1 MGKEKKMSVAKVGVA
16 TSLLITPF
24 GTNTHADT
32 YNDPTVSWSNVSFV
46 PYLNNDGTVIYDPAN
61 EPGISPDD
69 VDFSSGYSKGSGD
82 KPSFYVGSDGANL
95 FFRMRLHG
103 EPYDRKGGFLSS
115 VWLVDIAQ
123 NGVHKATVGLNGK
136 SPHEDYIYVTNATGT
151 VLNKINT
158 TDSSG
163 SNVPGS
169 RIVEAENGEY
179 FLDFQVPISRITEI
193 APSITANSTVQ
204 FFFGTSKAANL
215 SVINKDYMG
224 PNTGVSFTNT
234 ASVTLN
240 PSISFQIPTI
250 TITSTGNFESSTPT
264 FTGTTT
270 KAVNGSEVTLT
281 LNNKTYKT
289 TVVNGTWSVVIP
301 TGEPLSEGTYP
312 VTAKVI
318 NEFNNIAMTK
328 QEVTVGKTITIDGPS
343 TIRVSS
349 FPSTVSGTFTNNT
362 SGSKKVMFTVTNSS
376 GGVVSTA
383 KGLQMDSQNKW
394 SKTGISLPT
403 LPEGTYV
410 IEAVEDVNNNT
421 NFPRAY
427 KTVII
432 DNQINVEI
440 KTPVNNTS
448 SFNAKPTITGTS
460 DPNAKVEL
468 FIDGVFYREVKA
480 DSLGNW
486 SVDLDYALSFGSHTF
501 KAKATDEIGNTK
513 DSLIVNYDVSSLDID
528 IANGPRVETNDNLP
542 TIRGRST
549 APDGS
554 IVTVKISDT
563 LTLKTTVKDGKWSV
577 NVEQPLSDITYY
589 VQASVTSGGLT
600 AQAPLELVID
610 STTFVSITSPLKGS
624 VTENRREAVTGT
636 SEPFAT
642 IDVNFDNGKIV
653 GTVFADAD
661 GKWTYF
667 PEQDL
672 SIGQH
677 QITVTSSDVN
687 GNNAIATTSF
697 SVNTPGNQI
706 PTAPAAYTAETV
718 KNKSV
723 SGAVVGT
730 DGDGD
735 ALTYSKGADPSN
747 GTVVVNPDGTWTY
760 TPKTGYTGPDTFT
773 VVVSD
778 GKGGIATTFISILV
792 TEPVNQIPTIEAQ
805 DLQKTTLKNTAVS
818 GAVVGKDA
826 DGDHLTYSKGTD
838 PTDGTV
844 LVNGDGNWTYTPS
857 TGYTGTDSFSV
868 VVSDGKG
875 GTATATITIQVNE
888 PPNQAPTFLDQDLQK
903 TTLKNTPV
911 SGAVIGRDGDGDTL
925 TYRKGTNPSHG
936 TVVVNEDGTWTYT
949 PTTGYTGT
957 DTFTITVS
965 DGKGGTVT
973 ATISIQVNEPPNQ
986 APTIEAQDLHKTT
999 LKNTP
1004 VSGAVIG
1011 RDGDGDSLAYS
1022 TGNNPSHGIVE
1033 VKGDGTW
1040 TYTPTTGYTGTD
1052 SFTVVVTDG
1061 KGGTATATITI
1072 QVNEPANQAPT
1083 INDQDLQ
1090 KTTLKNKPVSGAV
1103 VGADAD
1109 GDALTY
1115 SKETDP
1121 SNGTVVVKEDGTWTY
1136 TPKTGYT
1143 GTDTFTVTVT
1153 DGKGGTATATI
1164 TIQVNEP
1171 PNQAPTILAQDLQKT
1186 TLKNTPVGGT
1196 VVGTDAD
1203 GDALTYKKETDP
1215 SNGKVVVTGNGTWT
1229 YTPDTGYTG
1238 TDTFTVTVSDGKG
1251 GTATATITIQVNEPP
1266 NQAPTILAQD
1276 LQKTTL
1282 KNTPVGGTVV
1292 GTDADGDALTYKK
1305 ETDPSNG
1312 KVVVTGNGTWTYTPD
1327 TGYTGTDTFTVTV
1340 SDGKGGTATATI
1352 TIQVNEPPNQ
1362 VPTIQAQDLQK
1373 TTLKNTPVVGVVV
1386 GTDADGDA
1394 LTYSK
1399 GTDPSNGTVVVKEDG
1414 TWTYTPKTGYSGTDT
1429 FTVTVTDGRGGTA
1442 TATITIQVNEP
1453 PNQAPTILAQD
1464 LQKTTLKNTPV
1475 SGSVVGTD
1483 ADGDALTYSRGTDP
1497 SNGTV
1502 VVKGDG
1508 TWTYTPKTGYT
1519 GTDTFTVTV
1528 NDGRGGTATATITIQ
1543 VNEPPNQ
1550 APTILAQDLQKT
1562 TLKNTLV
1569 SGAVVGTDTDGDA
1582 LTYTKETNPSNGTV
1596 LLNEDGT
1603 WTYTPSTGYTG
1614 TDSFTVTVSDGK
1626 GGTAT
1631 ATITI
1636 QVNEPP
1642 NQAPTIQ
1649 AQDLQKTTLKNTPVS
1664 GAVIATDTDGD
1675 TLTYTKGTDLSNGTV
1690 LVNEDGT
1697 WTYTPTTGYTGTDS
1711 FTVTVSDGKG
1721 GTAIATI
1728 TIQVNE
1734 PPNQVPT
1741 IQSQDL
1747 QKTTLKNT
1755 PVSGAVVGTDADGD
1769 TLTYLK
1775 GTDPSHGTV
1784 VVNTDGTWTYTPAT
1798 GYTGTDSFTVTVSDS
1813 KGGTATATI
1822 TIQVNELPNQAPTI
1836 QAQDLQ
1842 KTTLKNTPVSGA
1854 VVGTDADGDALTFT
1868 KGTDPINGTVV
1879 VNGDGTWTYT
1889 PATGY
1894 TGTDSF
1900 TVTVSDGKGGTAT
1913 ATITIQVNELPNQA
1927 PTIQVQDLQ
1936 KTTLKN
1942 TSVSGAVV
1950 GTDADGDALTYT
1962 KGADPSNGSVVVN
1975 TDGSWSYTPT
1985 TGYTGTDSFTVT
1997 VSDGKGGTATA
2008 TITIQVNEP
2017 PNQAPTIQ
2025 AQHLQKTTLKNT
2037 SVSGAVIATD
2047 AEGDTLTYTQGTNPS
2062 HGTVVVNGNGAWT
2075 YTPSTSYTGTD
2086 TFTVTVSDGK
2096 GGTATATITIQVNE
2110 PPTQEPPAII
2120 YSVDI
2125 DGGDRRTIV
2134 DRIPLI
2140 NGTALASDFSS
2151 VTVELIDKN
2160 GNVVERG
2167 VVSVVSGKW
2176 SYQTANLLNPETYTV
2191 VARLKDPT
2199 GTREYTDQQQLVI
2212 EEADMFIQ
2220 MNASPA
2226 AIVGDG
2232 KTRAIITAVIKD
2244 ANGKLIV
2251 GEKVTFT
2258 AEAGTL
2264 TRTEAITNSRGE
2276 AVVELISPDLSGTV
2290 EAIQK
2295 LVKASVANP
2304 DKGLFGE
2311 DQIVIQFLP
2320 ASISGVIVDSDTG
2333 KPIPGAFIEV
2343 REDFNKDGVIDFS
2356 ASIITDSEGRYT
2368 VAVPYAN
2375 WNYQLVITTTR
2386 KIAGK
2391 TYPIEFI
2398 QNAKVGQTTG
2408 KGESFKSESTVSGQ
2422 LFMMNK
2428 ETNTA
2433 DKINS
2438 VLDGVGIKP
2447 TVLNDPSG
2455 SLKVTVDA
2463 SGKFQITGG
2472 EKGKTYQVVFNLQVK
2487 DTNGKQ
2493 HVLVGH
2499 QVSVFIPD
2507 EGIASVQAVLI
2518 DPFGIVSD
2526 DVTGLPISGVKAQL
2540 YWADTELNRSK
2551 GRTPNTLVNLPILEG
2566 FAPSDNRVPQFTDKF
2581 GAYAWMVFPDGDYYI
2596 VAEKEGYVT
2605 FDSRTEGRDVPK
2617 IGEDSYILDGVIHV
2631 GQSIVE
2637 FNFSMTALKGPV
2649 ANPNPKNLAPTIG
2662 DYQFKVG
2669 MNQTLKQKVVG
2680 TDPEKAPL
2688 TYGKRTEPKHGTVIV
2703 KEDGTFTY
2711 TPAPGFVGTDKF
2723 TMDVIDDHGE
2733 KSSSVVT
2740 IVVEKKESSSVNGK
2754 VLIETFI
2761 NRTISGDLT
2770 DIHVINPVSIQV
2782 KSPNRGTVHIQ
2793 LENFTWSYTPDDD
2806 FVGKDHFTVYYYDSR
2821 GVLYTQVVDVI
2832 VHPKTVN
2839 IDNKPTDTSVSPDK
2853 PVNPD
2858 TPVDSDS
2865 TIDADTHLGNSENSM
2880 NELPKTGSLLDR
2892 NILLGAASILTT
2904 LGLALRR
2911 FGRRKEDN

>member
-1 MGKEKKMSVAKVGVA
+1 MGKKKKMSVAKVGVA
-16 TSLLITPF
+16 TSLLVTPF
-24 GTNTHADT
+24 STTITHADT

-250 TITSTGNFESSTPT
+250 TITSTANFDSLTPT

-270 KAVNGSEVTLT
+270 KAANGSEVTLT

-318 NEFNNIAMTK
+318 NEFNNFAITK
-328 QEVTVGKTITIDGPS
+328 QEVTVGRTITIDGPS
-343 TIRVSS
+343 SVRVSS
-349 FPSTVSGTFTNNT
+349 FPSTVSGTFTNTT
-362 SGSKKVMFTVTNSS
+362 SGSKKVRFTVTNSS
-376 GGVVSTA
+376 GAVVYSA
-383 KGLQMDSQNKW
+383 NSLQMDSQKKW
-394 SKTGISLPT
+394 SKTGIIITPAPT
-403 LPEGTYV
+403 EGTYV
-410 IEAVEDVNNNT
+410 IEAVEDANTNT

-432 DNQINVEI
+432 DNQINVAI

-468 FIDGVFYREVKA
+468 FIDGAFYREVKA
-480 DSLGNW
+480 DTLGNW
-486 SVDLDYALSFGSHTF
+486 SVELDYALSFGTHTF
-501 KAKATDEIGNTK
+501 KAKVTDEIGNTK
-513 DSLIVNYDVSSLDID
+513 ESLIVNYNVTSVDIE

-549 APDGS
+549 ALDGS

-563 LTLKTTVKDGKWSV
+563 LTLKTTVSDGKWSV

-589 VQASVTSGGLT
+589 VQATVTSGGLT

-610 STTFVSITSPLKGS
+610 STTFVSITSPIKGS
-624 VTENRREAVTGT
+624 VTENRREPVIGK

-653 GTVFADAD
+653 GTVFADAV
-661 GKWTYF
+661 GKWTYI

-672 SIGQH
+672 SIGH
-677 QITVTSSDVN
+677 HLITVTSSDVN

-706 PTAPAAYTAETV
+706 PTIPAAYTAETV
-718 KNKSV
+718 KNQSV

-730 DGDGD
+730 DADGD
-735 ALTYSKGADPSN
+735 TLAYSKETDPSN

-760 TPKTGYTGPDTFT
+760 TPKIGYTGPDTFT

-778 GKGGIATTFISILV
+778 GKGGI
-792 TEPVNQIPTIEAQ
+792 
-805 DLQKTTLKNTAVS
+805 
-818 GAVVGKDA
+818 
-826 DGDHLTYSKGTD
+826 
-838 PTDGTV
+838 
-844 LVNGDGNWTYTPS
+844 
-857 TGYTGTDSFSV
+857 
-868 VVSDGKG
+868 
-875 GTATATITIQVNE
+875 ATATITIQVNE

-903 TTLKNTPV
+903 TTLKNTSV
-911 SGAVIGRDGDGDTL
+911 SGALVGRDVDGDTL
-925 TYRKGTNPSHG
+925 TYSKETNPSHG
-936 TVVVNEDGTWTYT
+936 TVVVNEDGKWTYT
-949 PTTGYTGT
+949 PTTGYTGP
-957 DTFTITVS
+957 DTFAITVS

-986 APTIEAQDLHKTT
+986 APTIQAKNIQKTT
-999 LKNTP
+999 LKNT
-1004 VSGAVIG
+1004 S
-1011 RDGDGDSLAYS
+1011 
-1022 TGNNPSHGIVE
+1022 
-1033 VKGDGTW
+1033 
-1040 TYTPTTGYTGTD
+1040 
-1052 SFTVVVTDG
+1052 
-1061 KGGTATATITI
+1061 
-1072 QVNEPANQAPT
+1072 
-1083 INDQDLQ
+1083 
-1090 KTTLKNKPVSGAV
+1090 VSGAV
-1103 VGADAD
+1103 VGTDAD
-1109 GDALTY
+1109 GDTLAY
-1115 SKETDP
+1115 SKGTDP
-1121 SNGTVVVKEDGTWTY
+1121 SNGTVVVNPDGTWTY
-1136 TPKTGYT
+1136 TPKIGYT
-1143 GTDTFTVTVT
+1143 GPDTFS
-1153 DGKGGTATATI
+1153 
-1164 TIQVNEP
+1164 
-1171 PNQAPTILAQDLQKT
+1171 
-1186 TLKNTPVGGT
+1186 
-1196 VVGTDAD
+1196 VV
-1203 GDALTYKKETDP
+1203 
-1215 SNGKVVVTGNGTWT
+1215 
-1229 YTPDTGYTG
+1229 
-1238 TDTFTVTVSDGKG
+1238 VSDGKG

-1266 NQAPTILAQD
+1266 NQAPTVLAKD

-1282 KNTPVGGTVV
+1282 KNTSVSGALV
-1292 GTDADGDALTYKK
+1292 GTDPDGDALT
-1305 ETDPSNG
+1305 
-1312 KVVVTGNGTWTYTPD
+1312 
-1327 TGYTGTDTFTVTV
+1327 FT
-1340 SDGKGGTATATI
+1340 
-1352 TIQVNEPPNQ
+1352 
-1362 VPTIQAQDLQK
+1362 
-1373 TTLKNTPVVGVVV
+1373 
-1386 GTDADGDA
+1386 
-1394 LTYSK
+1394 K
-1399 GTDPSNGTVVVKEDG
+1399 GTNPSNGTVVV
-1414 TWTYTPKTGYSGTDT
+1414 
-1429 FTVTVTDGRGGTA
+1429 
-1442 TATITIQVNEP
+1442 N
-1453 PNQAPTILAQD
+1453 
-1464 LQKTTLKNTPV
+1464 
-1475 SGSVVGTD
+1475 
-1483 ADGDALTYSRGTDP
+1483 
-1497 SNGTV
+1497 
-1502 VVKGDG
+1502 GDG
-1508 TWTYTPKTGYT
+1508 TWTYTPT
-1519 GTDTFTVTV
+1519 
-1528 NDGRGGTATATITIQ
+1528 
-1543 VNEPPNQ
+1543 
-1550 APTILAQDLQKT
+1550 
-1562 TLKNTLV
+1562 
-1569 SGAVVGTDTDGDA
+1569 
-1582 LTYTKETNPSNGTV
+1582 
-1596 LLNEDGT
+1596 
-1603 WTYTPSTGYTG
+1603 TGYTG

-1649 AQDLQKTTLKNTPVS
+1649 AQDLQKTTLKNTSVS
-1664 GAVIATDTDGD
+1664 GALVGTDPDGD
-1675 TLTYTKGTDLSNGTV
+1675 ALTFTKGTDPTNGSV
-1690 LVNEDGT
+1690 VVNGDGT
-1697 WTYTPTTGYTGTDS
+1697 WTYTPAAGYTGTDS

-1721 GTAIATI
+1721 GTATATI

-1734 PPNQVPT
+1734 PPNQAPT
-1741 IQSQDL
+1741 IQAQDL

-1755 PVSGAVVGTDADGD
+1755 SVSGAVVGTDADGD
-1769 TLTYLK
+1769 DLTFSK
-1775 GTDPSHGTV
+1775 GTDPRNGTLL
-1784 VVNTDGTWTYTPAT
+1784 VNGSGTWTYTPAT
-1798 GYTGTDSFTVTVSDS
+1798 GYTGTDSFTVTVSDG
-1813 KGGTATATI
+1813 KGGSATATI

-1879 VNGDGTWTYT
+1879 VNRDGTWTYT
-1889 PATGY
+1889 PTTGY
-1894 TGTDSF
+1894 TGTDNF
-1900 TVTVSDGKGGTAT
+1900 TVTVSDGKGGSAT

-1927 PTIQVQDLQ
+1927 PTIQAQDLQ

-1975 TDGSWSYTPT
+1975 TDGSWTYTPTTGYTGSDSFTVTVSDGKGGSATATITIQVNELPNQAPTIQAQDLQKTTLKNTSVSGAVVGTDADGDALTYTKGTNPSNGTVVVNGDGTWTYTPT
-1985 TGYTGTDSFTVT
+1985 TGYTGTDSFTITVSDGKGGTVTATITIQVNEPPNQVPTIQAQDLQKTTLKNTSVSGAVVGTDADGDALTYTKGADPSNGSVVVNTDGSWIYTPATGYTGTDSFTIT

-2008 TITIQVNEP
+2008 TIVIQVNEL

-2025 AQHLQKTTLKNT
+2025 AQDLQKTTLKNT
-2037 SVSGAVIATD
+2037 SVSGAVIAIDTD
-2047 AEGDTLTYTQGTNPS
+2047 GDTLTYTKGTNPS
-2062 HGTVVVNGNGAWT
+2062 HGTLVVNGNGAWT
-2075 YTPSTSYTGTD
+2075 YTPSTSYIGTD
-2086 TFTVTVSDGK
+2086 IFTVTISDGK

-2160 GNVVERG
+2160 GKVVERG

-2191 VARLKDPT
+2191 VARLKDST
-2199 GTREYTDQQQLVI
+2199 GTKEYTDQQQLVI
-2212 EEADMFIQ
+2212 DEADMFIQ

-2264 TRTEAITNSRGE
+2264 TKTEAITNSRGE
-2276 AVVELISPDLSGTV
+2276 AIVELISPDLSGTV

-2320 ASISGVIVDSDTG
+2320 ASISGVIMDSDTG

-2343 REDFNKDGVIDFS
+2343 KEDFNKDGVIDFS
-2356 ASIITDSEGRYT
+2356 ASIITDSEGKYS

-2386 KIAGK
+2386 KIADK

-2422 LFMMNK
+2422 LFMINK

-2472 EKGKTYQVVFNLQVK
+2472 EKGKTYKVVFNLQVK

-2649 ANPNPKNLAPTIG
+2649 ANPNPNNLAPTIG

-2680 TDPEKAPL
+2680 TDPEMAPL
-2688 TYGKRTEPKHGTVIV
+2688 TYGKRTEPKHGTLIV

-2723 TMDVIDDHGE
+2723 IMDVTDDHGE

-2770 DIHVINPVSIQV
+2770 DIHVKNPVSIQV
-2782 KSPNRGTVHIQ
+2782 KAPNRGTVHIQ
-2793 LENFTWSYTPDDD
+2793 LENFTWTYTPDDD
-2806 FVGKDHFTVYYYDSR
+2806 FVGKDYFTVYSYDDK

-2839 IDNKPTDTSVSPDK
+2839 IDNKPIDTSVSPEE

-2858 TPVDSDS
+2858 APVESDN
-2865 TIDADTHLGNSENSM
+2865 TIDANTHVGNSENSM

-2892 NILLGAASILTT
+2892 NILLGAASLLTT

>member
-16 TSLLITPF
+16 TSLLVTPF
-24 GTNTHADT
+24 GTTITHADT

-136 SPHEDYIYVTNATGT
+136 SPHEDYIYVTNANGT

-250 TITSTGNFESSTPT
+250 TITSTANFESPTPT

-270 KAVNGSEVTLT
+270 KAANGSEVTLT

-301 TGEPLSEGTYP
+301 TGEPLSVGTYP

-318 NEFNNIAMTK
+318 NEFNNLAMTK
-328 QEVTVGKTITIDGPS
+328 LEVTVGKTITIDGPS

-349 FPSTVSGTFTNNT
+349 FPSTVSGTFTNTT
-362 SGSKKVMFTVTNSS
+362 SGSKKVKFTVTNSS
-376 GGVVSTA
+376 GTVVYTS
-383 KGLQMDSQNKW
+383 GSLQMDSQKKW
-394 SKTGISLPT
+394 SETGIIISPAPT
-403 LPEGTYV
+403 EGIYV
-410 IEAVEDVNNNT
+410 IEAVEDIRTNT
-421 NFPRAY
+421 NLPRAY

-432 DNQINVEI
+432 DNQINVAI

-448 SFNAKPTITGTS
+448 SFNAKPTITGIS
-460 DPNAKVEL
+460 DPEAKVEL
-468 FIDGVFYREVKA
+468 FIDGAFYRELKA
-480 DSLGNW
+480 DTLGNW
-486 SVDLDYALSFGSHTF
+486 SVELDYALSFGTHTF
-501 KAKATDEIGNTK
+501 RAKATDEIGNKK
-513 DSLIVNYDVSSLDID
+513 DSLIVNYNVTSLDID
-528 IANGPRVETNDNLP
+528 IANGPRFETNDNLP

-589 VQASVTSGGLT
+589 VQATVTSGGLT

-610 STTFVSITSPLKGS
+610 STTFVSISSPVKGS
-624 VTENRREAVTGT
+624 VTDNRREPVIGT

-661 GKWTYF
+661 GKWTYI
-667 PEQDL
+667 PGQDL
-672 SIGQH
+672 SIRQH

-687 GNNAIATTSF
+687 GNNAIATTIF
-697 SVNTPGNQI
+697 FVNTPGNKV
-706 PTAPAAYTAETV
+706 PTVPAAYTTETV

-730 DGDGD
+730 DADGD
-735 ALTYSKGADPSN
+735 TLTYSKGADPSN

-760 TPKTGYTGPDTFT
+760 TPKSDYTGPDTFT

-778 GKGGIATTFISILV
+778 GKGGIATS
-792 TEPVNQIPTIEAQ
+792 
-805 DLQKTTLKNTAVS
+805 
-818 GAVVGKDA
+818 
-826 DGDHLTYSKGTD
+826 
-838 PTDGTV
+838 
-844 LVNGDGNWTYTPS
+844 
-857 TGYTGTDSFSV
+857 
-868 VVSDGKG
+868 
-875 GTATATITIQVNE
+875 TITIQVNE
-888 PPNQAPTFLDQDLQK
+888 PPNQEPTFLDQDLQK

-911 SGAVIGRDGDGDTL
+911 SGALVGRDGDGDPL
-925 TYRKGTNPSHG
+925 TYSKETNPSHG
-936 TVVVNEDGTWTYT
+936 IVVVNVDGTWTYT
-949 PTTGYTGT
+949 PTTGYTGP

-986 APTIEAQDLHKTT
+986 APTIQAKDIQKTT
-999 LKNTP
+999 LKNTS
-1004 VSGAVIG
+1004 VSGAVVG
-1011 RDGDGDSLAYS
+1011 TDADGDTLAYS
-1022 TGNNPSHGIVE
+1022 KGIDPNNGTVVVNPDGTWTYTPKSDYTGPDTFTITVSDGKGGTVTATISIQVNEPPNQAPTIQAKDIQKTTMKNTSVSGAVVGTDADGDTLAYSKGIDPSNGTV
-1033 VKGDGTW
+1033 VVNVDGTW
-1040 TYTPTTGYTGTD
+1040 TYTPTTGYTG
-1052 SFTVVVTDG
+1052 
-1061 KGGTATATITI
+1061 
-1072 QVNEPANQAPT
+1072 P
-1083 INDQDLQ
+1083 
-1090 KTTLKNKPVSGAV
+1090 
-1103 VGADAD
+1103 
-1109 GDALTY
+1109 
-1115 SKETDP
+1115 
-1121 SNGTVVVKEDGTWTY
+1121 
-1136 TPKTGYT
+1136 
-1143 GTDTFTVTVT
+1143 DTFT
-1153 DGKGGTATATI
+1153 I
-1164 TIQVNEP
+1164 
-1171 PNQAPTILAQDLQKT
+1171 
-1186 TLKNTPVGGT
+1186 
-1196 VVGTDAD
+1196 
-1203 GDALTYKKETDP
+1203 
-1215 SNGKVVVTGNGTWT
+1215 
-1229 YTPDTGYTG
+1229 
-1238 TDTFTVTVSDGKG
+1238 TVSDGKG

-1266 NQAPTILAQD
+1266 NQAPTVLAQD

-1282 KNTPVGGTVV
+1282 KNTPVSGAVV
-1292 GTDADGDALTYKK
+1292 GTDADGDT
-1305 ETDPSNG
+1305 
-1312 KVVVTGNGTWTYTPD
+1312 
-1327 TGYTGTDTFTVTV
+1327 
-1340 SDGKGGTATATI
+1340 
-1352 TIQVNEPPNQ
+1352 
-1362 VPTIQAQDLQK
+1362 
-1373 TTLKNTPVVGVVV
+1373 
-1386 GTDADGDA
+1386 

-1399 GTDPSNGTVVVKEDG
+1399 GTDQSKGMAVVNVDG
-1414 TWTYTPKTGYSGTDT
+1414 TWIYTPATGYTGADS
-1429 FTVTVTDGRGGTA
+1429 FTVKVSDGKGGIA
-1442 TATITIQVNEP
+1442 TATVTIQVNEQ

-1475 SGSVVGTD
+1475 SGAIVGTD
-1483 ADGDALTYSRGTDP
+1483 ADGDDLTFSKGTDP
-1497 SNGTV
+1497 SKGTAV
-1502 VVKGDG
+1502 VNVDG
-1508 TWTYTPKTGYT
+1508 TWIYTPATGYT
-1519 GTDTFTVTV
+1519 GADSFTVKV
-1528 NDGRGGTATATITIQ
+1528 SDRKGGIATATVTIQ
-1543 VNEPPNQ
+1543 VNEQPNQ

-1562 TLKNTLV
+1562 TLKNTPV
-1569 SGAVVGTDTDGDA
+1569 SGAVVGTDADSDDLTFSKGTD
-1582 LTYTKETNPSNGTV
+1582 PSNGTV
-1596 LLNEDGT
+1596 LVNGSGT
-1603 WTYTPSTGYTG
+1603 WTYTPATGYTG
-1614 TDSFTVTVSDGK
+1614 ADSFTVTVSDGK

-1664 GAVIATDTDGD
+1664 GAV
-1675 TLTYTKGTDLSNGTV
+1675 
-1690 LVNEDGT
+1690 
-1697 WTYTPTTGYTGTDS
+1697 
-1711 FTVTVSDGKG
+1711 
-1721 GTAIATI
+1721 
-1728 TIQVNE
+1728 
-1734 PPNQVPT
+1734 
-1741 IQSQDL
+1741 
-1747 QKTTLKNT
+1747 
-1755 PVSGAVVGTDADGD
+1755 VGTDADGD
-1769 TLTYLK
+1769 DLTFNK
-1775 GTDPSHGTV
+1775 GTDPSKGTV
-1784 VVNTDGTWTYTPAT
+1784 LVNGDGSWTYTPA
-1798 GYTGTDSFTVTVSDS
+1798 
-1813 KGGTATATI
+1813 
-1822 TIQVNELPNQAPTI
+1822 
-1836 QAQDLQ
+1836 
-1842 KTTLKNTPVSGA
+1842 
-1854 VVGTDADGDALTFT
+1854 
-1868 KGTDPINGTVV
+1868 
-1879 VNGDGTWTYT
+1879 
-1889 PATGY
+1889 
-1894 TGTDSF
+1894 
-1900 TVTVSDGKGGTAT
+1900 
-1913 ATITIQVNELPNQA
+1913 
-1927 PTIQVQDLQ
+1927 
-1936 KTTLKN
+1936 
-1942 TSVSGAVV
+1942 
-1950 GTDADGDALTYT
+1950 
-1962 KGADPSNGSVVVN
+1962 
-1975 TDGSWSYTPT
+1975 

-2025 AQHLQKTTLKNT
+2025 AQDLQKTTMKNMSVSGAVVGTDADGDALTYTKGADPSNGSVVVNTDGSWTYTPTTGYTGTDSFTVTVSDGKGGTVTATITIQVNEPPNQAPTIQAQDLQKTTLKNTPVSGAVVGTDADGDALTFMKGTDPSNGTVLVNGDGSWTYTPATGYTGTDSFTVTVSDGEGGTAAATITIQVNEPPNQAPTIQAKDLQKTTLKNTSVSGALVGTDPDGDALTFTKGTNPSNGTVLVNGDGSWTYTPAAGYTGTDSFTVTVSDGKGGTATATITIQVNEPPNQAPTIQAQDLQKTTLKNT
-2037 SVSGAVIATD
+2037 SVSGAVVGTDTDGDALTFTKGTDPSNGTVVVNGDGTWTYTPTTGYTGTDSFTITVSDGKGGTATATITIQVNELPNQAPTIQAQDLQKTTLKHTPVSGAVVGTDADGDALTFTKGTDTINGTVVVNGDGTWTYTPAAGYTGTDSFTVTVSDGKGGTATATITIQVNEPPNQAPTIQAQDLQKATLKNTPVSGSVIATD
-2047 AEGDTLTYTQGTNPS
+2047 TDGDTLTYTKGNNPS

-2086 TFTVTVSDGK
+2086 IFTVTVSDGK

-2151 VTVELIDKN
+2151 VTVELMDKN
-2160 GNVVERG
+2160 GKVVERG

-2199 GTREYTDQQQLVI
+2199 GTGEYNDQQQLVI

-2244 ANGKLIV
+2244 AEGKLIV

-2264 TRTEAITNSRGE
+2264 TKTEAITNSRGE

-2320 ASISGVIVDSDTG
+2320 ASISGVIIDSDTG

-2343 REDFNKDGVIDFS
+2343 KEDFNKDGVIDFS
-2356 ASIITDSEGRYT
+2356 ASIITDSEGKYT

-2386 KIAGK
+2386 KIADK

-2487 DTNGKQ
+2487 DTNGNQ

-2596 VAEKEGYVT
+2596 VAEKEGYAT

-2649 ANPNPKNLAPTIG
+2649 ANPNPNNLAPTIG

-2793 LENFTWSYTPDDD
+2793 LENSTWSYTPDDD
-2806 FVGKDHFTVYYYDSR
+2806 FVGKDYFTVYYYDGR

-2839 IDNKPTDTSVSPDK
+2839 IDNKPIDTSVSPDK
-2853 PVNPD
+2853 PVN
-2858 TPVDSDS
+2858 SDS
-2865 TIDADTHLGNSENSM
+2865 TIDADTHVGNSENSM

-2892 NILLGAASILTT
+2892 NILLGAASLLTT